1 MKNWL
6 FNGKTQLKRKSTS
19 KCHCCRHQISHFRF
33 KGCIENGGAFYYA
46 YCFGS
51 HELASLDVATFSSIT
66 YTVSRW
72 IRCNHNH
79 LLSWIIA
86 FANYMQIKQ
95 HFTQNNTAKTTTTTV
110 ITKRHR
116 HASRHSWTKSTIST
130 HIHWVESK
138 GHSKKQIES
147 CIRVNSMVVFLRNV
161 LYMFFWQYSVFH
173 KQNYS
178 SYIVIPILFKQ
189 FYFQ

>member
-6 FNGKTQLKRKSTS
+6 FNGKTQLKRKSTT
-19 KCHCCRHQISHFRF
+19 KCHCCRHQISHFSF
-33 KGCIENGGAFYYA
+33 KGCIENGDAFYYA
-46 YCFGS
+46 YCFCS
-51 HELASLDVATFSSIT
+51 HELASLDVATFSSSIT
-66 YTVSRW
+66 YTVSWW

-79 LLSWIIA
+79 LLSWVIA

-95 HFTQNNTAKTTTTTV
+95 HFTQNNTAKTTTTTTWV
-110 ITKRHR
+110 MTKRHR
-116 HASRHSWTKSTIST
+116 QASRHSWTKSTIST

-147 CIRVNSMVVFLRNV
+147 CIRVNSMAVFSRNV
-161 LYMFFWQYSVFH
+161 FFWQYSVFH